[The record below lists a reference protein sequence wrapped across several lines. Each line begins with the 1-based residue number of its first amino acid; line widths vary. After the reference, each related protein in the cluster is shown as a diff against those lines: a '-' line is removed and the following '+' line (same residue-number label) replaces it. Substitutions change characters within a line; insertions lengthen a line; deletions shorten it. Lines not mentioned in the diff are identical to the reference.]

1 MKEYAL
7 YKGEEILCSGTIKEI
22 AKHQGIKEAT
32 VRFYARPSYKK
43 RIKVLNKNGVELK
56 NEKYVKKRS

>member
-1 MKEYAL
+1 MKKKEYAL
-7 YKGEEILCSGTIKEI
+7 YKGEEILCSGTIREI

-43 RIKVLNKNGVELK
+43 RIKDFGKSKILLSLE
-56 NEKYVKKRS
+56 